1 MTAFARHPNAS
12 TYAYGASDADD
23 DYAPV
28 ELFPGERIGRP
39 LAHSQYWTA
48 VRRGICMLLVIASG
62 WAFLDERVSLPK
74 WVIDESKALYASLEG
89 RVKTLTE
96 TSAPAA
102 VSSSND
108 SVPANGG
115 TAAKLAALDQP
126 LPPEP
131 VTAASAASVAP
142 VVEIKE
148 AERPATTVPP
158 SPEPDAAPMSG
169 PLPPPVVDPA
179 DPNQKKAVAVGLHP
193 ELSRVLL
200 ARLSAADYRNAG
212 VAIQTALAETADNSV
227 YIWPLQ
233 KKPDLAMFKVHFVPG
248 AVDDCR
254 RYVVTVS
261 KDGWLTTALPL
272 EKCGIRRRPAE
283 AATAKSASTH
293 DVFRTE
299 AASR

>member
-1 MTAFARHPNAS
+1 MTAFARHPNAN
-12 TYAYGASDADD
+12 TFAYGASDADD

-39 LAHSQYWTA
+39 LADSQYWTA
-48 VRRGICMLLVIASG
+48 VRRGICMLLVIAGG

-89 RVKTLTE
+89 RVKTLTG
-96 TSAPAA
+96 TSAPTA
-102 VSSSND
+102 VSSSNA
-108 SVPANGG
+108 SVLANAG

-126 LPPEP
+126 LPAEPAPVASAAPEP
-131 VTAASAASVAP
+131 V
-142 VVEIKE
+142 E
-148 AERPATTVPP
+148 AQAGRLATIGTVPP

-212 VAIQTALAETADNSV
+212 VAIQTALAETPDNSV

-283 AATAKSASTH
+283 AAPAKSASTQ
-293 DVFRTE
+293 DAFRTE

>member
-39 LAHSQYWTA
+39 LARTQYRTA
-48 VRRGICMLLVIASG
+48 VRRGILMLFVIAGG
-62 WAFLDERVSLPK
+62 WAFLDERVTLPE
-74 WVIDESKALYASLEG
+74 WLIDESKALYSSVEN

-96 TSAPAA
+96 TSGPTA
-102 VSSSND
+102 VSSSNA
-108 SVPANGG
+108 SVLATAG

-131 VTAASAASVAP
+131 APVASAAREP
-142 VVEIKE
+142 VE
-148 AERPATTVPP
+148 AQAGRPATIATVPP
-158 SPEPDAAPMSG
+158 SAEADAAPMSG

-212 VAIQTALAETADNSV
+212 VAIQTALAETPDNSV

-233 KKPDLAMFKVHFVPG
+233 KKPDLAMFKVHFVSG

-261 KDGWLTTALPL
+261 KDGWLTTALPM
-272 EKCGIRRRPAE
+272 EKCGLRRKPAE
-283 AATAKSASTH
+283 AAAAKVLSTQ